1 MAWVRKLSPLV
12 ALLHPPGVPCVLAVF
27 SPRRPALERGNLM
40 QLIGMLDSPYVRR
53 VAIALIMAKT
63 PFIHRP
69 ISPISLR
76 SAPALKRFP
85 RLAPRRRWMGR
96 ESRRSATAEAR
107 PANEVS
113 PAWDAGNAEHVGKV
127 VLTT

>member
-1 MAWVRKLSPLV
+1 
-12 ALLHPPGVPCVLAVF
+12 
-27 SPRRPALERGNLM
+27 M

-96 ESRRSATAEAR
+96 ESRRSATDEAR